1 MKWGKGSGTGAV
13 VPSEQYSTREGGGET
28 SCAGVITWQGGKAAQ
43 VGGGRETELEGRV
56 EEENG
61 ISEDRDREARAGGE
75 KKSKPG
81 GGKADKGREEG

>member
-1 MKWGKGSGTGAV
+1 MRVEGELAAPMSSLGRRGGT
-13 VPSEQYSTREGGGET
+13 
-28 SCAGVITWQGGKAAQ
+28 AQ
-43 VGGGRETELEGRV
+43 VGGGRETGLEGRV

-61 ISEDRDREARAGGE
+61 RSEDRDREAEAGGE